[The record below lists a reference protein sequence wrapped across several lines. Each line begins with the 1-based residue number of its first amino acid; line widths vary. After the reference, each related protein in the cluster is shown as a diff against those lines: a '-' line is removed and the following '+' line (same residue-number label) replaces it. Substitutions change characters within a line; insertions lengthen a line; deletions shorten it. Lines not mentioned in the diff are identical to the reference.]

1 MGGGG
6 LFTGNIDLECTINL
20 LIVMVVFA
28 CVRSPAPCAIAWRC
42 RGGLSAQRLWT
53 DLRGHLRQR
62 RAPGASSSAPAA
74 PVPPAARSPRPD
86 GGAACPRQLANNRGH
101 SEMLSKVY
109 KELMILGFIAFVV
122 AMAQELGLH
131 VSAADIKCF
140 HFADMLLSCAVIL

>member
-1 MGGGG
+1 M
-6 LFTGNIDLECTINL
+6 
-20 LIVMVVFA
+20 
-28 CVRSPAPCAIAWRC
+28 RPAQLPPPPS
-42 RGGLSAQRLWT
+42 LPP
-53 DLRGHLRQR
+53 
-62 RAPGASSSAPAA
+62 RAALALTAA
-74 PVPPAARSPRPD
+74 PPAL
-86 GGAACPRQLANNRGH
+86 QLANNRGH

>member
-6 LFTGNIDLECTINL
+6 LFTGNIDLQCTINL

-28 CVRSPAPCAIAWRC
+28 CVRSPAPRAIAWRC
-42 RGGLSAQRLWT
+42 RGGLSAQWLWT

-62 RAPGASSSAPAA
+62 RASGAPSSAPAA
-74 PVPPAARSPRPD
+74 PAPPAARSLALT
-86 GGAACPRQLANNRGH
+86 AAPPALQLANNRGH